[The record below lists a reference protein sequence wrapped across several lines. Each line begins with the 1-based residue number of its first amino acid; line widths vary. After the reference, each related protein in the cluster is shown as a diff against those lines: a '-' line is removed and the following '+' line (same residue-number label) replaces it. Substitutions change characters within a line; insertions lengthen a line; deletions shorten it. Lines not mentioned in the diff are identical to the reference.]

1 VIPAQNTDTRRP
13 WQKKAW
19 VQWVGITLIMLIYG
33 YPCLFQIQN
42 DNPLTAR
49 DILFNTIVIRSIMII
64 VLLVVLRFLYGE
76 KYRDLNRKAGTWWKD
91 TLGGIAL
98 AALTLGTKVLLDN
111 PINNLFPRQ
120 PDSGLGQFFNEMV
133 ENPLIFALMIGPAL
147 IIGAGIGEE
156 LDHVFLLTR
165 LWNLSSNKAWR
176 WIAVILTAVLL
187 GLAHLYQGT
196 AGVISTGI
204 SGLIMG
210 IYYLFFGRL
219 NVMIIA
225 HYLHDAIQLALIYFI
240 ANT

>member
-1 VIPAQNTDTRRP
+1 MPPQNTDTRKP

-19 VQWVGITLIMLIYG
+19 IQWVGIALIILIYS
-33 YPCLFQIQN
+33 YPSLFKIQS

-49 DILFNTIVIRSIMII
+49 DILFNTIVIRGIMII
-64 VLLVVLRFLYGE
+64 VLLLVLRFLYGE
-76 KYRDLNRKAGTWWKD
+76 KCRDLNRKPGTWWKD
-91 TLGGIAL
+91 TLGGFAL
-98 AALTLGTKVLLDN
+98 AAITLGAKVLFDN

-120 PDSGLGQFFNEMV
+120 PDSGLGQFFNEMA

-165 LWNLSSNKAWR
+165 LWNLSPNKAWR
-176 WIAVILTAVLL
+176 WVTVILSEVLL

-210 IYYLFFGRL
+210 IYYLLFGRL

-225 HYLHDAIQLALIYFI
+225 HYLHDAVQLALVYMF

>member
-1 VIPAQNTDTRRP
+1 MPHQNTDKRKP
-13 WQKKAW
+13 WQKKTW
-19 VQWVGITLIMLIYG
+19 VQWVGIALIMLIYG
-33 YPCLFQIQN
+33 YPNLFQIQSGS
-42 DNPLTAR
+42 PLISR
-49 DILFNTIVIRSIMII
+49 DILINTIVIRGIMII
-64 VLLVVLRFLYGE
+64 VLLLVLRFLYGE

-91 TLGGIAL
+91 TQGGIAL
-98 AALTLGTKVLLDN
+98 ASLTLGTKVLFDN

-165 LWNLSSNKAWR
+165 LWNLSSTKAWR
-176 WIAVILTAVLL
+176 WIAVILSEVLL

-204 SGLIMG
+204 SGLILA
-210 IYYLFFGRL
+210 IYYLLFGRL

-225 HYLHDAIQLALIYFI
+225 HYLHMLS
-240 ANT
+240 N

>member
-1 VIPAQNTDTRRP
+1 MPEQNSDKRKP

-19 VQWVGITLIMLIYG
+19 VQWVGIALIMLIYS
-33 YPCLFQIQN
+33 YPSLFKIQSN
-42 DNPLTAR
+42 NPLTAR
-49 DILFNTIVIRSIMII
+49 VILFNTIVIRGVLII
-64 VLLVVLRFLYGE
+64 VLLLVLHFLYGE
-76 KYRDLNRKAGTWWKD
+76 KCQDLNRKTGTWWKD

-165 LWNLSSNKAWR
+165 LWNLSSNKVWR
-176 WIAVILTAVLL
+176 WIAVVLSEVLL

-196 AGVISTGI
+196 AGVITTGV

-210 IYYLFFGRL
+210 IYYLLFGRL

-225 HYLHDAIQLALIYFI
+225 HYLHDAVQLALVYLI